1 MKNTKAITKDDIE
14 RAMREARPAS
24 LTGLA
29 KALGYKGSIGGGLAK
44 TILGLVPGIEEVL
57 ATNKAA
63 KQIETSAK
71 EGTATVGSAGTAGS
85 AGATAMAPTTAT
97 AATAKA
103 ATPKRKAN
111 AATKPTAKPAGKP
124 APKAG
129 RKWKR
134 DPRNVYR
141 EGSAYATCFDILSSF
156 KSGVART
163 KLVELLAAATG
174 KDVKHAGWDAHV
186 VLTAWGNE
194 PGLSRNDGPRHKSA
208 RPGYWVKREN
218 GHVTLVVD

>member
-1 MKNTKAITKDDIE
+1 MNIKEAIMKNAKAITKDDIE

-44 TILGLVPGIEEVL
+44 TIRGLVPGIEEVL

-63 KQIETSAK
+63 KEIETSAK
-71 EGTATVGSAGTAGS
+71 EGAATAGS
-85 AGATAMAPTTAT
+85 TRTEDTVPTTAT
-97 AATAKA
+97 

-111 AATKPTAKPAGKP
+111 AAAKPVQKHAEKS
-124 APKAG
+124 ALKAD
-129 RKWKR
+129 RKWRR

-141 EGSAYATCFDILSSF
+141 EGSSYATAYDILAAH
-156 KSGVART
+156 KSGMTRS

-174 KDVKHAGWDAHV
+174 KDLKHSGWDAHV

-194 PGLSRNDGPRHKSA
+194 PGLSRNDGPRHRSA